1 MRLLR
6 ALASL
11 GVLEEVEINLF
22 ALTAMGAQLRSDAP
36 DSVRNLALM
45 FGGERTWR
53 LWGDLLGS
61 IQTGESATQ
70 RLYAVG
76 SFEYSRHI
84 RKRLPYST
92 RQWPKRRVSLPTL

>member
-45 FGGERTWR
+45 FGGERTWQ